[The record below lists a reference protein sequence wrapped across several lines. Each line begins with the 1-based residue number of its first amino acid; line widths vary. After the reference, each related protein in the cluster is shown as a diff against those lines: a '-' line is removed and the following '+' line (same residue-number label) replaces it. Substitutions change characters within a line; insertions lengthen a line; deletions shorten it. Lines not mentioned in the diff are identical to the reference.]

1 MPLSKED
8 KPMKETAITATAQE
22 LAEHLFKNRDTLP
35 EVEFSADSD
44 DLTFE
49 KDGVSVSAKGWN
61 FAIAVLN
68 FADTYMVIGNY
79 FGGGSP
85 FKASSLNVER
95 IRRFAFQR
103 CRPVLI
109 SRLHLSIS

>member
-1 MPLSKED
+1 
-8 KPMKETAITATAQE
+8 MKETAITATAQE

-85 FKASSLNVER
+85 FCYDLDDDKDSSEL
-95 IRRFAFQR
+95 ADA
-103 CRPVLI
+103 I
-109 SRLHLSIS
+109 SAWFSVVGCGETVYL